1 MFTNRWIRLYFGAEK
16 DWKIIYLDYR
26 HFHIV
31 RDILDLYPMKSCRLK
46 LYDGYKELDSQEI
59 IEEYKDYTIKRCPR
73 DAN

>member
-1 MFTNRWIRLYFGAEK
+1 MFTNRWIRLYFGVEK
-16 DWKIIYLDYR
+16 DCKIIYLDYR

-31 RDILDLYPMKSCRLK
+31 KDILDLYPMKSRKLK
-46 LYDGYKELDSQEI
+46 LYHGYKELHSQEI